1 MGLASHSQGS
11 GAKRRIIIYP
21 KTLYKDKQAKEAR
34 DNLKERQKLVA
45 RLKDQNFPPQIPDV
59 PISTRDRMIK
69 EIWCEIKGLPKPTYA
84 DVWDGP
90 IEPKIQEIKLRMK
103 EFEDKARK
111 QKEEWEKEE
120 AAKASAATTQ
130 ETSTPKKAKG
140 KPKT

>member
-1 MGLASHSQGS
+1 
-11 GAKRRIIIYP
+11 
-21 KTLYKDKQAKEAR
+21 
-34 DNLKERQKLVA
+34 
-45 RLKDQNFPPQIPDV
+45 
-59 PISTRDRMIK
+59 MIK

-90 IEPKIQEIKLRMK
+90 IEPKIQEIKLRMMD
-103 EFEDKARK
+103 FEDKARK

-120 AAKASAATTQ
+120 AAKASAAATTQ

>member
-1 MGLASHSQGS
+1 M
-11 GAKRRIIIYP
+11 
-21 KTLYKDKQAKEAR
+21 
-34 DNLKERQKLVA
+34 VA

-111 QKEEWEKEE
+111 QKEEWDKEE
-120 AAKASAATTQ
+120 AAKASAAATQ